1 VVDPKG
7 ELAVWTAA
15 HRMKAGSEIITLD
28 PFGVIARQY
37 PQLVADLK
45 DSAGRC
51 VLKSAG
57 LNPLA
62 ALDPDSEDFP
72 DDAKAIGE
80 ALVKVESQNEAYW
93 AKSGQA
99 LLTGLAM
106 GLRFWKGPSANL
118 GDLRS
123 FVGEAP
129 EVLASLI
136 TKKML
141 PGLPEHQAA
150 IAAKLNRFGKV
161 NTDNR
166 ELMGILSTAQTHTD
180 WLDSRPIQADLSRGE
195 PIDFG
200 AMKNRPMTVYLILPP
215 RYLETHAT
223 WLRLMLTAIL
233 IPLLRTTGGDVPV
246 LFMLDEFAQLGRL
259 EVIERNM
266 ALMRG
271 YGVKLW
277 TIFQDLAQAKDIYE
291 RRWES
296 FISNA
301 GVRHVFAPQDVTT
314 QEYFSKLSGQRIYW
328 LKTTGTNT
336 GQSMGPQS
344 SISSG
349 VTEGW
354 TNIQGPAYWPQSLAA
369 METGKAVLFGK
380 DGPTRT
386 WLPDPSEIDLTRAML
401 DAAEAAAKR
410 GRAPA

>member
-1 VVDPKG
+1 
-7 ELAVWTAA
+7 
-15 HRMKAGSEIITLD
+15 
-28 PFGVIARQY
+28 
-37 PQLVADLK
+37 
-45 DSAGRC
+45 
-51 VLKSAG
+51 
-57 LNPLA
+57 
-62 ALDPDSEDFP
+62 
-72 DDAKAIGE
+72 
-80 ALVKVESQNEAYW
+80 
-93 AKSGQA
+93 
-99 LLTGLAM
+99 
-106 GLRFWKGPSANL
+106 
-118 GDLRS
+118 
-123 FVGEAP
+123 
-129 EVLASLI
+129 
-136 TKKML
+136 
-141 PGLPEHQAA
+141 
-150 IAAKLNRFGKV
+150 
-161 NTDNR
+161 
-166 ELMGILSTAQTHTD
+166 
-180 WLDSRPIQADLSRGE
+180 
-195 PIDFG
+195 
-200 AMKNRPMTVYLILPP
+200 MKNRPMTVYLILPP

-386 WLPDPSEIDLTRAML
+386 WRPNGGGRPRECFIAARSSRRSARLQRSKPPVGGHTPSPRP
-401 DAAEAAAKR
+401 AKIR
-410 GRAPA
+410 RLG

>member
-1 VVDPKG
+1 MASDLGRNGVDF
-7 ELAVWTAA
+7 
-15 HRMKAGSEIITLD
+15 RM
-28 PFGVIARQY
+28 
-37 PQLVADLK
+37 LK
-45 DSAGRC
+45 QKPC
-51 VLKSAG
+51 
-57 LNPLA
+57 
-62 ALDPDSEDFP
+62 
-72 DDAKAIGE
+72 
-80 ALVKVESQNEAYW
+80 
-93 AKSGQA
+93 
-99 LLTGLAM
+99 
-106 GLRFWKGPSANL
+106 
-118 GDLRS
+118 
-123 FVGEAP
+123 
-129 EVLASLI
+129 
-136 TKKML
+136 
-141 PGLPEHQAA
+141 
-150 IAAKLNRFGKV
+150 
-161 NTDNR
+161 
-166 ELMGILSTAQTHTD
+166 
-180 WLDSRPIQADLSRGE
+180 
-195 PIDFG
+195 
-200 AMKNRPMTVYLILPP
+200 TVYVVLPAE
-215 RYLETHAT
+215 RLREHSI
-223 WLRLMLTAIL
+223 WLRLVITSA
-233 IPLLRTTGGDVPV
+233 LRSLYSPRGVPV